1 MGCNWKNNAI
11 KRMIWN
17 IEGCNWKDNLIK
29 RTIKNKKIKS
39 KEWGPNLK
47 GDKTKGGLNWKK
59 NYNSMD
65 NLK

>member
-29 RTIKNKKIKS
+29 RTIKNKKNKIKRMGTES
-39 KEWGPNLK
+39 ERWQNQRRIKLKKEL
-47 GDKTKGGLNWKK
+47 
-59 NYNSMD
+59 
-65 NLK
+65 